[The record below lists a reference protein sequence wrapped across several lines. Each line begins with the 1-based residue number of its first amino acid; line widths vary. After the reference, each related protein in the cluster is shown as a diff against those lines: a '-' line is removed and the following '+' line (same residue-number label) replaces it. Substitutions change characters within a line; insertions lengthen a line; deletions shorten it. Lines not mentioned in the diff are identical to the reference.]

1 MVFQMTDPYDRS
13 KQQII
18 NKERSV
24 YTRKGEGKGIL
35 FLHNNKSSTS
45 FFIPPKI
52 NISNKPRY
60 RLGSLLSINDL
71 DLTT

>member
-1 MVFQMTDPYDRS
+1 MVFQMTDPYARS
-13 KQQII
+13 EQQII
-18 NKERSV
+18 NKERNV

-52 NISNKPRY
+52 NISNKPPY